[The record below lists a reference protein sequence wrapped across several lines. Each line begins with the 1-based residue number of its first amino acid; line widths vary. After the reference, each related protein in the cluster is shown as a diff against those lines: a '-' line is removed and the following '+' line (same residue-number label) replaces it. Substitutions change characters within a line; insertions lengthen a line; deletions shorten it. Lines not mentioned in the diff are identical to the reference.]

1 MLLMPRI
8 HRRSIERLKSNR
20 SIRVY
25 ESERIHPVGQEIKP
39 TYSERRLVRERRKQE
54 IPVQEDR
61 RRQPRRNAHQNLRPE
76 IRALLQNSG
85 DRNAATI
92 RRDGVYINEDV

>member
-8 HRRSIERLKSNR
+8 HRRPIERLKSNR

-25 ESERIHPVGQEIKP
+25 EAEHIHPVEKQPKP
-39 TYSERRLVRERRKQE
+39 QFVDRRGRQERRQQDV
-54 IPVQEDR
+54 PVATER
-61 RRQPRRNAHQNLRPE
+61 RRQGRRNAHQNLRPE

-85 DRNAATI
+85 EPNPATV
-92 RRDGVYINEDV
+92 RRGGVFIDEDV